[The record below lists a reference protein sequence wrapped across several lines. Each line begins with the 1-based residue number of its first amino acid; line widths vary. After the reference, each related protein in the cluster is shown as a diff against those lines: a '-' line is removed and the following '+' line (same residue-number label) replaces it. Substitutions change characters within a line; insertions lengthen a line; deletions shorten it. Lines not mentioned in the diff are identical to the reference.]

1 MERIIEIK
9 NLKKN
14 FNKTEALKDVSF
26 NITKGD
32 VVGFIGPN
40 GAGKTTTIRIILGL
54 IKKTKG
60 NIKVFNKDPWK
71 DSTIIHSDISYVP
84 GDIALWDNLTGG
96 EIIDLYMK
104 LHGKGNIKKKEYLI
118 ERFKFDPRKK
128 SKTYSKGN
136 KQKVAL
142 ISALAVDA
150 ELYIFDE
157 PTSGL
162 DPLMELVFQEE
173 VNKLKEKGKTIL
185 LSSHILSE
193 VEKIVN
199 KVIIIRDGI
208 IVEDGKLNELRHLTR
223 CYVHIEANEKL
234 DKLIKLKLHDLEIKD
249 NTATF
254 SVDNNNMRDTLKE
267 ISKLNITKIEIN
279 HPSLEDL
286 FMRHYEN

>member
-14 FNKTEALKDVSF
+14 FNKTEALKDVTF

-54 IKKTKG
+54 IKKTDG
-60 NIKVFNKDPWK
+60 NIKVFNKDPWSE
-71 DSTIIHSDISYVP
+71 STEIHSDISYVP

-96 EIIDLYMK
+96 EIIDLFIK
-104 LHGKGNIKKKEYLI
+104 LHGKGNKQRKEELIK
-118 ERFKFDPRKK
+118 RFKFDPKK
-128 SKTYSKGN
+128 KAKTYSKGN

-142 ISALAVDA
+142 ISALSVDA

-193 VEKIVN
+193 VEKIVD
-199 KVIIIRDGI
+199 KIIIIRDGV
-208 IVEDGKLNELRHLTR
+208 IVENGKLNELRHLTR
-223 CYVHIEANEKL
+223 SYVQIESNNNL
-234 DKLIKLKLHDLEIKD
+234 DMLKKLKIHDLKVKD
-249 NTATF
+249 KTASF
-254 SVDNNNMRDTLKE
+254 SVDNNDINDILKE

-279 HPSLEDL
+279 PPSLEDL

>member
-1 MERIIEIK
+1 MNKIIEIK

-14 FNKTEALKDVSF
+14 FNKTEALKDVTF

-54 IKKTKG
+54 IKKTDG

-223 CYVHIEANEKL
+223 SYVHIEANEKL